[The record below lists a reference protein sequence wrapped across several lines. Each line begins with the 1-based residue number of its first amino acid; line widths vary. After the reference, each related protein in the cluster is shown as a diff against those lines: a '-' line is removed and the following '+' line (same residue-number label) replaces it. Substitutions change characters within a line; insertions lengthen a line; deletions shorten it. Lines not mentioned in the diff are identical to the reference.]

1 MLHVNQ
7 LKVLM
12 LSWSLPNLHMRETKV
27 FGNLVYSEICSHR
40 QQRMSRTFRECPQ
53 ALAQT
58 QNTEVA
64 LDTGTTGN

>member
-1 MLHVNQ
+1 M
-7 LKVLM
+7 
-12 LSWSLPNLHMRETKV
+12 
-27 FGNLVYSEICSHR
+27 FGNLEYSEIRSHR
-40 QQRMSRTFRECPQ
+40 QTRISRTFRECPQ